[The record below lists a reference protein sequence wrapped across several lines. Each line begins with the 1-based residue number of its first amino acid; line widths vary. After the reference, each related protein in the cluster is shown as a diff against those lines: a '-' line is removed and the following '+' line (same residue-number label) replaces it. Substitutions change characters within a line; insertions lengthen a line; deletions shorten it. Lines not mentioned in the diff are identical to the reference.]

1 VAAANGRAEVLR
13 VLFDAIDDAASPLGA
28 SRQALGRAAAS
39 ARKAK
44 LAYRKLRERS
54 AAAAAAETAAE
65 GKGKALLAEGCTD
78 LKQLRRQVPPP
89 VRCAAAGRLLT
100 VAPRAAGHGG

>member
-1 VAAANGRAEVLR
+1 ML
-13 VLFDAIDDAASPLGA
+13 LDAVDDAASPLGA

-44 LAYRKLRERS
+44 LAYRELRERS

-78 LKQLRRQVPPP
+78 LKQLRRQVRPSP
-89 VRCAAAGRLLT
+89 CAA
-100 VAPRAAGHGG
+100 RARDGC